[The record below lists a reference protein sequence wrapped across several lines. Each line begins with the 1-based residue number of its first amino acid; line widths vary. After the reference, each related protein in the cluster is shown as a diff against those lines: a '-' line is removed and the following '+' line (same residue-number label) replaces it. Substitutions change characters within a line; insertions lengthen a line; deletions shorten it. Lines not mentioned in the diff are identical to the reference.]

1 MRCAPNKT
9 DGMKKRIPFK
19 KILLLGIGTFLAI
32 WAQGAT
38 ITAIANGNWGASATW
53 DLSRTPLTT
62 DDVVIGGGYTVTVNS
77 TGAVCST
84 IQIGIKNSSAGTL
97 TFSGTSGL
105 TVSGAITVGG
115 NGTKGPGTLTMANGA
130 TLTCASLASGNT
142 ATYNLDVPTSTV
154 IFTSGFSL
162 PSGVTAFNNL
172 TLNSG
177 TLTLGASVSVS
188 GTLTQ
193 SGGNIAVETY
203 TLTVNGTHT
212 AGTGTVSGAGGY
224 MLGSGASFSTTHA
237 SGISGNITTTT
248 KTFNTNNNF
257 TFNGTSAQVTST
269 SLPSTINN
277 LTINNASGV
286 TASSSFTANGTLTI
300 TSANPSDTKGA
311 LDMGSH
317 TLDLGVTTPTSTT
330 GTGDITGTVRR
341 QGTFAKA
348 TNYYFNHRYC
358 IFIFPSDVN
367 LSSIT
372 SLSLTLTLVSSG
384 TGWMDG
390 TVLRNYQITE
400 TGGTGT
406 VYAMFSGHY
415 LDSELNGN
423 TDTKLSYWYKTDEST
438 KTEIGRAVHNETDN
452 YVTFGKFDIVATTGR
467 YYTLANTAKER
478 YTWDGSE
485 NTSWKNALNWDLGI
499 PDETMDIVIPDDLTT
514 ANNLVLI
521 DDTIV
526 NVKSIQIESGGSL
539 TAGSGTKIYLYA
551 GSTDGFAS
559 FDCSGTFTEGTSNV
573 VFNGDGGAF
582 TGTADFYNIEIPS
595 GKSMANRLG
604 SVMNIYGD
612 VNNNGTWN
620 TSLGYNTIDYKG
632 TDQEIIIP
640 NACAVGYLNLIL
652 SGTNIILP
660 NDEMVV
666 GGDFTGSGTFDHNNG
681 TVTFGGTDAQI
692 INSGSNTFNNIKVT
706 NIDTTVTASSNISC
720 ASFDNGGSSN
730 VASITDMAGYTLTS
744 TATPDNTGAT
754 IRFSGASN
762 GLALTTGTVEY
773 TGTTQTV
780 TSGTYSTL
788 NLTAAGTKTA
798 GGDISAT
805 NLDNG
810 GTGSAASVLDMAEY
824 SLTVSNTPDNT
835 GATMRFSGA
844 SNGLCLSTGTIEY
857 YGTTEKT
864 IKTGTY
870 KNLTLSNSSGTNTAN
885 GAITSTGTLTTTSG
899 GTLNMGTYALGV
911 NNISSNCYIQT
922 QNITS
927 TPLTAGKSWGGTV
940 EYNGSSDQTISG
952 GNYTTLIN
960 SNTSGTVSI
969 GSNVSATTVTLNPL
983 SETTLADGY
992 TFDATTLNFESSES
1006 ANQSASFIDMNTA
1019 GGLTGTFNAE
1029 SYMTGGH
1036 WHMVTPITY
1045 GESISTFIHAAGNEI
1060 PNKGSSYGM
1069 TDYSESAD
1077 AWNSYFETSNVNNL
1091 ESGKGYLLRRTD
1103 DGIVTYSGTLTGGT
1117 KTVHITKSG
1126 GGWNCIGNPYPSAL
1140 KMNDAADASYNF
1152 LKTNATLLDASY
1164 ACIYIWDDA
1173 STQYKILG
1181 NVSFGGRDLGQN
1193 FLQAGQG
1200 FFIKAKA
1207 ESDVTFENTMQSH
1220 QTTTELKSSN
1230 VSWPGIEL
1238 SLTDEKTVS
1247 SAVIAF
1253 NEEMTEGLDI
1263 TYDAGLLRGNT
1274 GINIFSR
1281 LVEDNGIDFA
1291 IQCLPEKF
1299 ERITIPIGIES
1310 PAGKTLQFKI
1320 ISSNISEK
1328 WQLELED
1335 NKDGSTYQI
1344 TDSLTLPLST
1354 EEEISGAG
1362 RFYLRISNPEEIV
1375 NGLNCKKTNKNKL
1388 RAYFSNGTILVD
1400 SKLDGPAEAY
1410 LYDCTGRKTGHFKL
1424 SKNTNNSIPASNI
1437 KKGIYLLMIMQGQ
1450 NVFTSKLIFK

>member
-1 MRCAPNKT
+1 
-9 DGMKKRIPFK
+9 MKKRIPFK
-19 KILLLGIGTFLAI
+19 KILLLGIGIFLAI
-32 WAQGAT
+32 WVQGQT
-38 ITAIANGNWGASATW
+38 ITAAQSGNWGDGSTW
-53 DLSRTPLTT
+53 VGGVKPGSGN
-62 DDVVIGGGYTVTVNS
+62 DVVINGGFTVTVNTTGEACNSIQLGKKNVS
-77 TGAVCST
+77 T
-84 IQIGIKNSSAGTL
+84 GTL
-97 TFSGTSGL
+97 TFSGTSNL
-105 TVSGAITVGG
+105 TVTTSITVGATG
-115 NGTKGPGTLTMANGA
+115 GSSIKGAGTLTMANGA
-130 TLTCASLASGNT
+130 TLTCGSLVSGDYS
-142 ATYNLDVPTSTV
+142 TYNLDVATSTV
-154 IFTSGFSL
+154 VFTGTFTL

-177 TLTLGASVSVS
+177 PLTLGASVTIS
-188 GTLTQ
+188 GILTQ
-193 SGGNIAVETY
+193 SGGNIEVGSY

-212 AGTGTVSGAGGY
+212 AGTGTISGAGGY
-224 MLGSGASFSTTHA
+224 TLGSGASFSTAHND
-237 SGISGNITTTT
+237 GVSGNIITTT

-277 LTINNASGV
+277 LTINNTSGV
-286 TASSSFTANGTLTI
+286 TASSSFTATGTLTI
-300 TSANPSDTKGA
+300 TSANPSSTKGA
-311 LDMGSH
+311 LDMGSFI
-317 TLDLGVTTPTSTT
+317 LDLGVTTPTSTT

-384 TGWMDG
+384 TGWMTG

-415 LDSELNGN
+415 LDTETELNGN
-423 TDTKLSYWYKTDEST
+423 TDTKLSYWYKEDEST
-438 KTEIGRAVHNETDN
+438 KVEIGRAVHNETDN

-467 YYTLANTAKER
+467 YYTLANTAKDR
-478 YTWDGSE
+478 TTWTGGTS
-485 NTSWKNALNWDLGI
+485 TSWTESSNWDFDT
-499 PDETMDIVIPDDLTT
+499 PDATTDIVIPNDETT
-514 ANNLVLI
+514 DNNLVLT
-521 DDTIV
+521 DGETV
-526 NVKSIQIESGGSL
+526 NVKSIQIETGGSL
-539 TAGSGTKIYLYA
+539 TAGNSTINLYA
-551 GSTDGFAS
+551 GTSDAFAS
-559 FDCSGTFTEGTSNV
+559 FDCSGTFTEGTSTV

-582 TGTADFYNIEIPS
+582 TGTADFYNIEIPT

-604 SVMNIYGD
+604 SIMNIYGT
-612 VNNNGTWN
+612 VYNYGTWN

-632 TDQEIIIP
+632 DNQAIIIP

-660 NDEMVV
+660 SSEMVV
-666 GGDFTGSGTFDHNNG
+666 GGNFTGSGTFSHNDG

-730 VASITDMAGYTLTS
+730 VASILDMAGYTLTS
-744 TATPDNTGAT
+744 TTTDNTGAT
-754 IRFSGASN
+754 MRFSGASN
-762 GLALTTGTVEY
+762 GLALSTGTVEY

-780 TSGTYSTL
+780 TAGTYSTL
-788 NLTAAGTKTA
+788 NITAAGTKTA
-798 GGDISAT
+798 EGNITAT

-810 GTGSAASVLDMAEY
+810 GTGSAASILDMADHT
-824 SLTVSNTPDNT
+824 LTVTNTPDNT

-857 YGTTEKT
+857 YGTGQT

-870 KNLTLSNSSGTNTAN
+870 KNLTLSNSSGTNTAD
-885 GAITSTGTLTTTSG
+885 GAITSTGTLTTTAG
-899 GTLNMGTYALGV
+899 GTLNMGTNALTA

-922 QNITS
+922 QNTSS

-940 EYNGSSDQTISG
+940 EYNGSADQTIAG
-952 GNYTTLIN
+952 GDYTTLIN
-960 SNTSGTVSI
+960 SNISGTASI
-969 GSNVSATTVTLNPL
+969 GSNVSATTVTLNPQ
-983 SETTLADGY
+983 SELTLASGY
-992 TFDATTLNFESSES
+992 LFDATTLNFESSES

-1019 GGLTGTFNAE
+1019 GGFTGTVNAE

-1045 GESISTFIHAAGNEI
+1045 GESISTFIQATGNEL
-1060 PNKGSSYGM
+1060 PTKGSSYGM

-1117 KTVHITKSG
+1117 KTVAISKSG
-1126 GGWNCIGNPYPSAL
+1126 EGWNCIGNPYPSAL
-1140 KMNDAADASYNF
+1140 KMNDAADENYNF

-1200 FFIKAKA
+1200 FFIKAKE

-1220 QTTTELKSSN
+1220 QTTTVLKSSN

-1238 SLTDEKTVS
+1238 SLTEDKTIS

-1253 NEEMTEGLDI
+1253 NEEMNEGLDI

-1274 GINIFSR
+1274 GINIFTR

-1299 ERITIPIGIES
+1299 ERITIPVGIES

-1335 NKDGSTYQI
+1335 NKDGSTYHI

-1388 RAYFSNGTILVD
+1388 RAYFSNGTIFVD

-1410 LYDCTGRKTGHFKL
+1410 LYDCTGRKTGYFKL
-1424 SKNTNNSIPASNI
+1424 LKNTNNSIPASNI

-1450 NVFTSKLIFK
+1450 NVYTSKLIFK